1 MLDSERQIRYA
12 KLCLWFGRRPVALF
26 NSGGGRHRARAT
38 LKTCASRVAAGG
50 GRGLNLPLSLGWVGL
65 ALGVYGTWL
74 KGTAAALCLSGSDL
88 GEFVKFL
95 PAVQNGSLLVHR
107 QAFYLPVVALV
118 ISVSLLVGS
127 KQGRL
132 RTAAR
137 SLLLTLA
144 GLASL
149 QLLPPAWSLS
159 SIRTSEFRVQLAAL
173 GACALLL
180 ACTKWLIR
188 LPPNLRG
195 SLVGLVSLASAVLPA
210 DQFRMIIPEAA
221 SVYGSTPETGWGF
234 WTTEL
239 GLILIS
245 VSALALVLRAARTTG
260 N

>member
-1 MLDSERQIRYA
+1 M
-12 KLCLWFGRRPVALF
+12 ALF
-26 NSGGGRHRARAT
+26 ISGGERHRAAAT
-38 LKTCASRVAAGG
+38 LKTCDGRVAAGG
-50 GRGLNLPLSLGWVGL
+50 GRGLNLPLILGWAGL

-74 KGTAAALCLSGSDL
+74 KGTAAALSLSGSDL

-95 PAVQNGSLLVHR
+95 PAVRSGSLLVHR
-107 QAFYLPVVALV
+107 QAFYLPVAALV

-127 KQGRL
+127 HQAQL

-137 SLLLTLA
+137 RLLLALA

-159 SIRTSEFRVQLAAL
+159 SIRTSEFRLQLAVL

-188 LPPNLRG
+188 LPPYLRG

-221 SVYGSTPETGWGF
+221 SVYGSTPEMGWGF

-245 VSALALVLRAARTTG
+245 VTALALVLRVARTKG